1 MNPSYDKWLEIFKSQ
16 GHKSAL
22 AMLFT
27 DISNS
32 AKRAWQLST
41 LCYSIQE
48 KLKASL
54 DTENTDHWEALQLF
68 ELANDLLAELGE
80 KMDESEAIA
89 KAGLD
94 AARGKKESSPS
105 TASPLPMPNGNNL
118 PNN

>member
-1 MNPSYDKWLEIFKSQ
+1 MNPSYDKWLAFFNSQ
-16 GHKSAL
+16 GKNTAL

-68 ELANDLLAELGE
+68 ELVNDLLAELGK
-80 KMDESEAIA
+80 KMEEAEAIA

-94 AARGKKESSPS
+94 AALRKKESSPS
-105 TASPLPMPNGNNL
+105 AASPLPMPNGDNP